1 MLTKK
6 RVRRNSKRSKKFLL
20 VGGASRGDIIKDM
33 AERLNIF
40 KECDD
45 KCTNLATT
53 IYKEFIEERIVVVDP
68 SGEELDLS
76 SLEQAKLNE
85 RSKNHIITYID
96 THGAIDNK
104 SGPKTVPNNTVI
116 CFLSPINETNLVFP
130 INSGSKS
137 INNFMA
143 KLNIDQ
149 FKTIIKEKQNLS
161 NLESINKD
169 TINYYNIKYKGFNCF
184 KNSIW
189 YYPGDKYPEVRID
202 VTAYDV
208 ESDITNAEDS
218 KINTLFQPYDIEYTK
233 RDLGGNITYTKNN
246 KFYNELNGETID
258 ERDKDSVR
266 KLLLSALKK
275 NIATFVL
282 WIKNKYII
290 NLFYLINL

>member
-1 MLTKK
+1 M
-6 RVRRNSKRSKKFLL
+6 
-20 VGGASRGDIIKDM
+20 
-33 AERLNIF
+33 
-40 KECDD
+40 
-45 KCTNLATT
+45 
-53 IYKEFIEERIVVVDP
+53 
-68 SGEELDLS
+68 
-76 SLEQAKLNE
+76 
-85 RSKNHIITYID
+85 
-96 THGAIDNK
+96 
-104 SGPKTVPNNTVI
+104 PNNTVI

-130 INSGSKS
+130 INLGSKS
-137 INNFMA
+137 INNFMD

-233 RDLGGNITYTKNN
+233 RDLGSNITYTKNN

-290 NLFYLINL
+290 NLLYLINL